1 MAIENKNGYSF
12 GVYCGLRTGKTV
24 MVDGRYAVITVR
36 SDDLFEKR
44 GFNIVFTVVQIG
56 K

>member
-1 MAIENKNGYSF
+1 MAIENENGYSF
-12 GVYCGLRTGKTV
+12 GVYFGLKTGNTV

-44 GFNIVFTVVQIG
+44 GFHLFFTVVQIG